1 MSFFSNGQKK
11 ACFSYSSYQTC
22 FRLEFIHE
30 YKLTSYSLYAAVS
43 VGLQTNDIIEYL
55 TRLSKAS
62 IPQGIKQYI
71 EMCTLS
77 YGKVKLVLKHNRYFV
92 ESNHPECLQKL
103 LKDPIIQQCRLRKP
117 ELTAD
122 GSTDLKNDNTDG
134 LITEQVTRT
143 VLPAFLTQNKQQ
155 VLPLT

>member
-1 MSFFSNGQKK
+1 MLLT
-11 ACFSYSSYQTC
+11 YQTC

-77 YGKVKLVLKHNRYFV
+77 YGKVKLVLKHNRYFI

-155 VLPLT
+155 VWPLL

>member
-1 MSFFSNGQKK
+1 
-11 ACFSYSSYQTC
+11 
-22 FRLEFIHE
+22 
-30 YKLTSYSLYAAVS
+30 
-43 VGLQTNDIIEYL
+43 
-55 TRLSKAS
+55 
-62 IPQGIKQYI
+62 
-71 EMCTLS
+71 MCTLS

-103 LKDPIIQQCRLRKP
+103 LKDPVIQECRLRKP
-117 ELTAD
+117 ELTAAAD

-155 VLPLT
+155 V